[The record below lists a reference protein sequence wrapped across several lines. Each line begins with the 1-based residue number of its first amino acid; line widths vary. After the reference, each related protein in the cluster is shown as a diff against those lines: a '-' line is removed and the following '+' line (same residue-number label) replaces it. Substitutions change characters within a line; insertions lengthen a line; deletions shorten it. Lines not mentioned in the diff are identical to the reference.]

1 MKRFNDSKLL
11 IDPIDIHK
19 AVKSKRLDI
28 TAEKMEDP
36 LSMTSSIDLGWLSF
50 ASKQYD
56 ISDNIKD
63 YAMVPVIIFTTDTP
77 NRNGVGFLASNLA
90 EYNVVHGRQHYK
102 TWKGKPTFYEHRNQV
117 PAEANGVILDVF
129 LKPVGNSGFW
139 KVINY
144 LAFDRSKYEDLIKRV
159 ISKDVTT
166 YSMGCNVSSFQ
177 CSECGRQRGSCFHLE
192 ENKYYVIDRQT
203 KHEHNRKSK
212 LPNVIFTVGMN
223 PIGFETSIVE
233 TPAYP
238 IATNDKVQYV

>member
-1 MKRFNDSKLL
+1 MRRFNDSKLL

-19 AVKSKRLDI
+19 EIKSKRLNV
-28 TAEKMEDP
+28 TANKMEDP
-36 LSMTSSIDLGWLSF
+36 LNIVSSIDLGWLSF
-50 ASKQYD
+50 ASKQYHVSAD
-56 ISDNIKD
+56 IKD
-63 YAMVPVIIFTTDTP
+63 YAMVPVIIMTTDTP
-77 NRNGVGFLASNLA
+77 NRNGVGFLASNLV
-90 EYNVVHGRQHYK
+90 EYNVVHGRQYYK

-117 PAEANGVILDVF
+117 PAEANGIILDVF
-129 LKPVGNSGFW
+129 LKPVADTGFW

-144 LAFDRSKYEDLIKRV
+144 LAFDRSKYEALIKRV

-166 YSMGCNVSSFQ
+166 YSMGCNVSSFH

-192 ENKYYVIDRQT
+192 EDKFYTIDR
-203 KHEHNRKSK
+203 KVKDEEHRKTN

-238 IATNDKVQYV
+238 VATNDKIQYV